1 MKTIFKTKKR
11 QTIVWVI
18 HIILFMISLAY
29 SEENLSNPKIPNHPI
44 TLETAMKLAL
54 TQSQE
59 IKRIIARIEKAEIG
73 IQLARAAFFPKVNI
87 YTEYTKSNDPIAYL
101 MKTSRQRLLPPN
113 ANFNQPGTF
122 NNYEVGMTF
131 QYNIFQGGRKFYNK
145 NLAASVFKEESLVRE
160 SIENS
165 LIASVIN
172 AYYDALVALD
182 LIKIAEESVATVET
196 QLRLMTV
203 RFNTGGVLKSDVLSL
218 DVRLAEVKE
227 ELVRSRNLHKRAI
240 ANLATLL
247 GFGPGIQLT
256 LLENEKQQIDYP
268 ENYDEGV
275 KIALTKRPEAQ
286 QIFEKIKQSE
296 IGLKISQSGY
306 LPNLD
311 LMASRFYDAE
321 DMRFFEDRNNWAIYL
336 KLNWNLFE
344 GGKTNVEIAQAMKTR
359 EEVIAGYKHLILQIK
374 LDVKNAYLYIE
385 DANARLKVTES
396 SVISAEESYKL
407 VKSQYEGGSVTISRY
422 LEAEL
427 DRNQAKTRAIIAFY
441 DKAKGQAEIAR
452 ALGLW
457 GNWNDKEKK

>member
-1 MKTIFKTKKR
+1 MGD
-11 QTIVWVI
+11 
-18 HIILFMISLAY
+18 LAY
-29 SEENLSNPKIPNHPI
+29 SEENLLNIKITDHPI
-44 TLETAMKLAL
+44 SLENAMKLAL

-87 YTEYTKSNDPIAYL
+87 YTEFTQSNDPIAYL
-101 MKTSRQRLLPPN
+101 MKTSRQRRLPPN
-113 ANFNQPGTF
+113 ADFNQPDTF
-122 NNYEVGMTF
+122 QNYEIGMTF

-145 NLAASVFKEESLVRE
+145 DLAVSVLEEKSLERE

-165 LIASVIN
+165 LMASVIK

-196 QLRLMTV
+196 QLKLMTV
-203 RFNTGGVLKSDVLSL
+203 RFNSGGVLKSDVLSL

-247 GFGPGIQLT
+247 GFGPDIQLT
-256 LLENEKQQIDYP
+256 LLENEKPPIDYP
-268 ENYDEGV
+268 KEYEAGV

-286 QIFEKIKQSE
+286 IIYEKIKQSE

-306 LPNLD
+306 LPNVD

-321 DMRFFEDRNNWAIYL
+321 DMGFYEDRNNWGISL
-336 KLNWNLFE
+336 NLNWNLFE
-344 GGKTNVEIAQAMKTR
+344 GGKTKAEIARAMKAR
-359 EEVIAGYKHLILQIK
+359 DEIIASYKHLFLQIK

-427 DRNQAKTRAIIAFY
+427 DRNHAKTRAIIAFY

-457 GNWNDKEKK
+457 GNWNDQKNK

>member
-1 MKTIFKTKKR
+1 M
-11 QTIVWVI
+11 
-18 HIILFMISLAY
+18 
-29 SEENLSNPKIPNHPI
+29 
-44 TLETAMKLAL
+44 
-54 TQSQE
+54 
-59 IKRIIARIEKAEIG
+59 
-73 IQLARAAFFPKVNI
+73 NI

-101 MKTSRQRLLPPN
+101 MKTSRQRQLPPN

-122 NNYEVGMTF
+122 QNYEIGMTL

-145 NLAASVFKEESLVRE
+145 DLAVSIFEEKSLERQ

-165 LIASVIN
+165 LMASVIK

-196 QLRLMTV
+196 QLKLMTV
-203 RFNTGGVLKSDVLSL
+203 RFNSGGVLKSDVLSL

-227 ELVRSRNLHKRAI
+227 ELVRSRNLHQRAI
-240 ANLATLL
+240 ANLATLM
-247 GFGPGIQLT
+247 GFGPEIQLT
-256 LLENEKQQIDYP
+256 LLENEKLPMDYP
-268 ENYDEGV
+268 KDYEAGV
-275 KIALTKRPEAQ
+275 KIALSKRPEAQ
-286 QIFEKIKQSE
+286 IIYEKIKQSE

-306 LPNLD
+306 LPNVD

-321 DMRFFEDRNNWAIYL
+321 DMGFYEDRNNWGISL
-336 KLNWNLFE
+336 NLNWNLFE
-344 GGKTNVEIAQAMKTR
+344 GGKTNAEIARAMKAR
-359 EEVIAGYKHLILQIK
+359 SEIIASYKHLILNIK

-385 DANARLKVTES
+385 DANARMKVTES

-427 DRNQAKTRAIIAFY
+427 DRNHAKTRSIIAFY
-441 DKAKGQAEIAR
+441 DKAKGQAEIVR

-457 GNWNDKEKK
+457 GDWNDQKNK